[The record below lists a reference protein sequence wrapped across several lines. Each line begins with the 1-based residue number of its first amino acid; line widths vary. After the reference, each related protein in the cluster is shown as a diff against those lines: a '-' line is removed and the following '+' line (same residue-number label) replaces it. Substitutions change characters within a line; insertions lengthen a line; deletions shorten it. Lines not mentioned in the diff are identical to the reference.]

1 VPPARFATNDR
12 FADPVLTETR
22 ARIAAWSGEL
32 SLTHAT
38 PSAAAFG
45 LDAESWNEDAERSLY
60 RLAVVATWVLRLGP
74 AAAEAAWAHL
84 EPAGVVDALYDGSAP
99 DIAPAEVDP
108 QALLWLSLLARRF
121 AELPELAAELDR
133 QTSAE
138 EVFRTLDTALG
149 RGLLGLELLWML
161 RELEA
166 AGIVKRPGLAA
177 FTALPDRAARDTLFR
192 LGFLRTPYAPDGA
205 ALAVASAAVREAAG
219 GRPRRGGP
227 PARLRGRRRLR
238 LRLRPAPPLRVRLP
252 RARGRL
258 SHRRRSSSIAA
269 SVVARRRS
277 TASSALSPR
286 RRSGRIGAPT
296 WCTSLYGIG
305 SGPSPSNNGRGRF
318 LSVPSS
324 LRPQAMPSF
333 ST

>member
-219 GRPRRGGP
+219 DAPDAE
-227 PARLRGRRRLR
+227 ARLHAFADAAGCAYDCGQRRRCEYACR
-238 LRLRPAPPLRVRLP
+238 E
-252 RARGRL
+252 RAG
-258 SHRRRSSSIAA
+258 
-269 SVVARRRS
+269 
-277 TASSALSPR
+277 
-286 RRSGRIGAPT
+286 G
-296 WCTSLYGIG
+296 
-305 SGPSPSNNGRGRF
+305 
-318 LSVPSS
+318 
-324 LRPQAMPSF
+324 
-333 ST
+333 